1 VKTTDLSKAP
11 RYARAGAV
19 FVGATEY
26 TGVRALLEQ
35 LPTFLRLRRRLKQ
48 APGFCGYHI
57 TYRFPYTFGQIV
69 MFEEM
74 DQLLR
79 FARNKLHRELMRW
92 VTDGDRN
99 ARAGFI
105 RLYEAHPGGA
115 YANGAWSADGAE
127 GYDERFTALSTEE
140 EGPFV
145 HPRKVGA

>member
-1 VKTTDLSKAP
+1 MPWPSVAGYEMVDELGRGGMGIVYKA
-11 RYARAGAV
+11 RQLGLNRV
-19 FVGATEY
+19 V
-26 TGVRALLEQ
+26 ALKM
-35 LPTFLRLRRRLKQ
+35 LRLGEDSS
-48 APGFCGYHI
+48 P
-57 TYRFPYTFGQIV
+57 
-69 MFEEM
+69 E
-74 DQLLR
+74 QLLR

-145 HPRKVGA
+145 HPRKAGA